1 MAPGRHEGMLCAT
14 AAIVL
19 AALLGGCEAREQIA
33 RQTVAVK
40 AQDTAA
46 EIEAGQAAQ
55 ELVAWRQVRSF
66 EVGLS
71 KPRAIAVG
79 PDGSIYAGGEDAIRS
94 FSPEGEVQWEL
105 PLDGEVRALEV
116 ADDGTMFVG
125 FMESVAVL
133 DPSGREQLRIT
144 PQDRRTWITSL
155 AVSDDAIFV
164 ADAGARKVRRFDRQ
178 GNPTGEIGSEDPE
191 RGIPSLATP
200 SPHLDVALSGNVLLI
215 ANPGRHSVQ
224 RHSVAGGALLG
235 RWGDYG
241 PDVEGFSGCCNPT
254 DLAVLPD
261 GRVVTGEKGNP
272 RVKIYSPD
280 GELLSVVAPPSEF
293 REDTTAI
300 DLQTDASGR
309 VVALDPPR
317 GEIHIYEEIEGS
329 EEETG

>member
-1 MAPGRHEGMLCAT
+1 MAPGRHEGMLFTT
-14 AAIVL
+14 AAVVL

-33 RQTVAVK
+33 RDTVAVK
-40 AQDTAA
+40 AADTAA

-55 ELVAWRQVRSF
+55 KWVAWRQVGRIDT
-66 EVGLS
+66 GLS

-79 PDGSIYAGGEDAIRS
+79 TDGNIYAGGEGAIRC

-105 PLDGEVRALEV
+105 PVDGEVWALEV
-116 ADDGTMFVG
+116 ADAGTMFVAYI
-125 FMESVAVL
+125 ESVAVL
-133 DPSGREQLRIT
+133 DPSGREHLRIT

-155 AVSDDAIFV
+155 AVSDHAIFV
-164 ADAGARKVRRFDRQ
+164 ADAGARKVWRYDRQ
-178 GNPTGEIGSEDPE
+178 GTPTGEIGSEDPQ

-200 SPHLDVALSGNVLLI
+200 SPHLDIALSGDAILV

-224 RHSVAGGALLG
+224 RHAVADGALLG

-261 GRVVTGEKGNP
+261 GRVVTSEKGSP
-272 RVKIYSPD
+272 RVKLYSPD

-293 REDTTAI
+293 RDDTAGI
-300 DLQTDASGR
+300 DLAADSSGR
-309 VVALDPPR
+309 VLTLDPVR
-317 GEIHIYEEIEGS
+317 GEIRIYEEIAGS